1 MKFIESGLQFWKIPT
16 SMILSCVLLLSAAP
30 VFGQYAQ
37 TEKLLASD
45 VKSDAEFGNAIAT
58 DGGRAIIGAHF
69 DYNATGITAGSA
81 YIFELGTTGNWTEV
95 AKIRGDETQ
104 PESFGSSVDISGNRA
119 IVGAPLEN
127 SAGAFAGAV
136 YIFERDA
143 TGSWVRVAKILASD
157 AEAGDRFGWSVA
169 INGDE
174 AIVGAINEDT
184 GHSNAGKAYI
194 FKRDSAGNWTETA
207 QIQPGDITAVQE
219 FANAVA
225 VDGNTA
231 VIGASKAGH
240 AGGSFAGAAYI
251 FERDAAGNWNEVG
264 TLVASDA
271 EPNDYFGT
279 SVFIDGG
286 RIIIGAPYEDA
297 GGDEAGA
304 AYIFERDAA
313 GNWNQVSKLVA
324 SDAEPIDWF
333 GYSVAIS
340 GNRAV
345 VGAHLEDTGRSDA
358 GAAYIFERD
367 GAGNW
372 SEAAKI
378 QASDK
383 EFGEN
388 FGKSVGISGSFI
400 LVGAPK
406 DRDGF
411 LIENG
416 AVYVF
421 AGAPVGIAGST
432 LPRGF
437 ELAQNYPNPFN
448 PSTTIGFALPQSAA
462 VSLQVF
468 DINGQLV
475 KTLLNGSRAAG
486 THRVVWD
493 GTDQSGAGVASGV
506 YLYRLSAGGFTQT
519 RKMMLMK

>member
-1 MKFIESGLQFWKIPT
+1 MSFIEKILRFWKIRI
-16 SMILSCVLLLSAAP
+16 SIILSSLLLLSAAP

-45 VKSDAEFGNAIAT
+45 AVSDAEFGNAIAT

-69 DYNATGITAGSA
+69 DYNATGISAGSA
-81 YIFELGTTGNWTEV
+81 YIFEVGTTGNWTEV

-104 PESFGSSVDISGNRA
+104 PESFGHSVDISGTRA

-127 SAGAFAGAV
+127 TAGTFAGAA

-143 TGSWVRVAKILASD
+143 TGSWIQVAKILASD
-157 AEAGDRFGWSVA
+157 AEAQDRFGWSVA
-169 INGDE
+169 INGDY

-194 FKRDSAGNWTETA
+194 FNRDSAGNWTETA
-207 QIQPGDITAVQE
+207 QIQPGDITSVQE

-240 AGGSFAGAAYI
+240 AGGIFAGAAYI
-251 FERDAAGNWNEVG
+251 FERDAAGNWNEVSK
-264 TLVASDA
+264 LVASDA

-286 RIIIGAPYEDA
+286 RIIIGAPYEDT

-304 AYIFERDAA
+304 AYIFERNAT
-313 GNWNQVSKLVA
+313 GNWNEVSKLVA

-333 GYSVAIS
+333 GYSVTIS
-340 GNRAV
+340 DNRAV
-345 VGAHLEDTGRSDA
+345 VGAINEDTGRSDA

-367 GAGNW
+367 AAGNW

-388 FGKSVGISGSFI
+388 FGESVSISGNFI

-406 DRDGF
+406 DRNGF

-432 LPRGF
+432 LPQAF
-437 ELAQNYPNPFN
+437 ELEQNYPNPFN
-448 PSTTIGFALPQSAA
+448 PSTTIGFTLPQSAA
-462 VSLQVF
+462 ISLKIF

-475 KTLLNGSRAAG
+475 KTLLNGTRAAG
-486 THRVVWD
+486 THRVIWD
-493 GTDQSGAGVASGV
+493 GTDQFGAGVASGV
-506 YLYRLSAGGFTQT
+506 YLYRLSAGSFTQI
-519 RKMMLMK
+519 RKMMLIK